1 MSLVTKNKIF
11 FHWQIRTIRIRDKE
25 KIKVFLKKI
34 IRQEGKQ
41 LNEISIIFCSDK
53 FLYAINKEF
62 LNHRDYTDV
71 ITFDY
76 SQSQEI
82 SGEIYISLERVL
94 ENAAKYGVT
103 LQNEAERI
111 ILHGVLHLC
120 GYKDKN
126 KAQKKEMTAKENYY
140 LKNIFS
146 ST

>member
-1 MSLVTKNKIF
+1 MEDLF
-11 FHWQIRTIRIRDKE
+11 FD
-25 KIKVFLKKI
+25 FF
-34 IRQEGKQ
+34 
-41 LNEISIIFCSDK
+41 IS
-53 FLYAINKEF
+53 
-62 LNHRDYTDV
+62 
-71 ITFDY
+71 
-76 SQSQEI
+76 SQSMAVPM
-82 SGEIYISLERVL
+82 EIYISLERVI